1 MGVAEIAPV
10 IGDNDVLDIWIW
22 QVASLIVIGA
32 IVPADIDAVVIFGF
46 LLLLPGFK
54 RRNSMSLL
62 KRMVAIVLARGVGVF
77 IVAGERKE
85 KHTTVF
91 FLGLVSS
98 YLFQRQT
105 DSELLNALFQFC
117 YAVLP
122 NWQYFWLADAVA
134 VNRPIPFSYVVDSL
148 VYVVLYVSICSMWAV
163 AIFQNKE
170 IAGDGRV

>member
-1 MGVAEIAPV
+1 MT
-10 IGDNDVLDIWIW
+10 L
-22 QVASLIVIGA
+22 Q
-32 IVPADIDAVVIFGF
+32 
-46 LLLLPGFK
+46 
-54 RRNSMSLL
+54 
-62 KRMVAIVLARGVGVF
+62 
-77 IVAGERKE
+77 
-85 KHTTVF
+85 
-91 FLGLVSS
+91 
-98 YLFQRQT
+98 
-105 DSELLNALFQFC
+105 NALFQFC